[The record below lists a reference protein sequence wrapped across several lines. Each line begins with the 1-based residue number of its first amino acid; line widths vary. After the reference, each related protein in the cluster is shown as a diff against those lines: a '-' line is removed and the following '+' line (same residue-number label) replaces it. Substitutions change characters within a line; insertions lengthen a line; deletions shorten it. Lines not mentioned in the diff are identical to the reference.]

1 MGDNPKIY
9 AIIPLMNVA
18 AERELLAGLNP
29 AQTDAVLHTEGPL
42 LLVAGP
48 GSGKTRVITHRIAYL
63 TRINQVS
70 PYAIAAVT
78 FTNKAAREMR
88 ERIQGLVGEGAAAAI
103 FAGTFHS
110 FCARMLRRYGD
121 GVGLESNYTIY
132 DADDQFACIKQSMEL
147 AEVDAKRYNP
157 RAVQS
162 AISKAKSLLQD
173 SVALTRQAQLDDNY
187 FAEVAAR
194 VYRHYEELLARSNA
208 VDFDDLLLRA
218 VQLLR
223 ENADIKGEYQA
234 RYRYLMVDEFQDTN
248 VAQYELT
255 KLLTGPEQNLCAVG
269 DPDQSIYSWRNA
281 DLRNLLSFH
290 RDYPD
295 CRTIALEQNYRSTR
309 TILEAADSL
318 IINNIDRIPKEL
330 TTERAAGYEVKVH
343 EAYNQEEEAAFVAEE
358 ISQLARWEVK
368 PGHCA
373 VMYRI
378 NAQSRALEEACLNK
392 GLKYRIIGG
401 IRFYQRRE
409 IKDLLAYL
417 YILHNPQDDA
427 NLSRAIAVPPRGIG
441 KKSLQD
447 LTNWAAREG
456 ISRYDAI
463 MRIREAQAALQPCPA
478 PLVAR
483 AATAVAQFGELLM
496 RLSAD
501 KDKLPLSNLSQVIL
515 KEAGLYAHIERNDA
529 NPTERLQNLREFIA
543 LAGEYDADTTEER
556 LADLLERVSLV
567 AEVDSYEETEDT
579 VTLITLHQS
588 KGLEFPVVFIVG
600 MEEGLLPHSRA
611 ADSQDDLEEERRL
624 CYVGITR
631 AKERLYLLRSFR
643 RALYGSSG
651 PTIRSRFLEEI
662 PEELTAYAR
671 TPGRVSAAANS
682 GNSGGRPSRPAES
695 NPLTEWQRRPAAAA
709 AAPAAPPKP
718 SYIPEI
724 GDRVRHSKFGEG
736 TVMACDEWGND
747 YETAV
752 LFEGGDL
759 RRLLLSYA
767 RLEKVAE

>member
-1 MGDNPKIY
+1 
-9 AIIPLMNVA
+9 MNA
-18 AERELLAGLNP
+18 DERELLAGLNP
-29 AQTDAVLHTEGPL
+29 AQTEAVLHTEGPL

-63 TRINQVS
+63 ARVNRVS

-88 ERIQGLVGEGAAAAI
+88 ERIQGLVSDGAAAAV
-103 FAGTFHS
+103 FAGTFHA
-110 FCARMLRRYGD
+110 FCARMLRRYGE

-132 DADDQFACIKQSMEL
+132 DADDQFAFIKQAMEL

-173 SVALTRQAQLDDNY
+173 AVALTRQAQLDDNY

-223 ENADIKGEYQA
+223 ENRDIRAEYQS

-248 VAQYELT
+248 IAQYQLT

-281 DLRNLLSFH
+281 DLRNLLSFQ

-295 CRTIALEQNYRSTR
+295 CRTIALERNYRSTR
-309 TILEAADSL
+309 TILQAADSL
-318 IINNIDRIPKEL
+318 IINNIERIPKEL
-330 TTERAAGYEVKVH
+330 TTERAAGYEIKVH
-343 EAYNQEEEAAFVAEE
+343 VAYTPEEEAAFVAEE
-358 ISQLARWEVK
+358 IIQLARWEVK
-368 PGHCA
+368 PGDCA

-392 GLKYRIIGG
+392 GIKYRIIGG

-417 YILHNPQDDA
+417 YVLHNPQDDA
-427 NLSRAIAVPPRGIG
+427 NLSRAIAMPPRGIG

-463 MRIREAQAALQPCPA
+463 MRIREAQDARQPCPA

-483 AATAVAQFGELLM
+483 AAIAVARFAELLL

-501 KDKLPLSNLSQVIL
+501 KDKLALSSLIPVIL
-515 KEAGLYAHIERNDA
+515 KEAGLYAYIEQNDA
-529 NPTERLQNLREFIA
+529 NPAERQQNLREFIA
-543 LAGEYDADTTEER
+543 LAGEYDAENTEEK

-611 ADSQDDLEEERRL
+611 LDSAAELEEERRL

-631 AKERLYLLRSFR
+631 AKERLYLARSFR
-643 RALYGSSG
+643 RSLYGSSG
-651 PTIRSRFLEEI
+651 PTLRSRFLEEI
-662 PEELTAYAR
+662 PEELTVYAR
-671 TPGRVSAAANS
+671 GPGRVSAG
-682 GNSGGRPSRPAES
+682 GNAGPGQSRPVAD

-709 AAPAAPPKP
+709 AAAPAAPAPP
-718 SYIPEI
+718 AYIPEV

-752 LFEGGDL
+752 LFAGGEL

-767 RLEKVAE
+767 RLERVEE

>member
-1 MGDNPKIY
+1 MT
-9 AIIPLMNVA
+9 ATTA
-18 AERELLAGLNP
+18 TERELLDGLNP
-29 AQTDAVLHTEGPL
+29 AQVEAVLHTEGPL
-42 LLVAGP
+42 LIVAGP

-63 TRINQVS
+63 ARELQVR

-88 ERIQGLVGEGAAAAI
+88 ERIQGLVVDGAAAAI

-110 FCARMLRRYGD
+110 FCARMLRRYGE
-121 GVGLESNYTIY
+121 GVGLNSNYTIY
-132 DADDQFACIKQSMEL
+132 DTDDQFVCIKQAMEL
-147 AEVDAKRYNP
+147 AEVDPKRYKP
-157 RAVQS
+157 RSVQS
-162 AISKAKSLLQD
+162 IISQAKSVLQD
-173 SVALTRQAQLDDNY
+173 SAALTRQAQLDDDY
-187 FAEVAAR
+187 SAEVAAR
-194 VYRHYEELLARSNA
+194 VYRQYEELLARSNA

-223 ENADIKGEYQA
+223 ENESIREEHQR

-248 VAQYELT
+248 VAQYQLT
-255 KLLTGPEQNLCAVG
+255 KLLTGPEQNLCVVG

-281 DLRNLLSFH
+281 DLRNILSFQ

-295 CRTIALEQNYRSTR
+295 CRTIALERNYRSTGN
-309 TILEAADSL
+309 ILQAADGL
-318 IINNIDRIPKEL
+318 IAHNIERIPKEL

-343 EAYNQEEEAAFVAEE
+343 EAYTQEEEADFVARE

-368 PGHCA
+368 PGDCA
-373 VMYRI
+373 VMYRV
-378 NAQSRALEEACLNK
+378 NAQSRALEEACTGH

-401 IRFYQRRE
+401 VRFYQRRE

-427 NLSRAIAVPPRGIG
+427 NLSRAIAMPPRGVG

-447 LTNWAAREG
+447 LTAWAARQG

-463 MRIREAQAALQPCPA
+463 VRITEAQAAGQPCPA
-478 PLVAR
+478 PLVSR
-483 AATAVAQFGELLM
+483 AATAIARFGELLL

-501 KDKLPLSNLSQVIL
+501 KDKLILSILIPTIL
-515 KEAGLYAHIERNDA
+515 KEAGLYDHIERNDA
-529 NPTERLQNLREFIA
+529 NPEERLRNLREFIA
-543 LAGEYDADTTEER
+543 LAGEYDAAAAEER

-567 AEVDSYEETEDT
+567 AEVDSYEESEDT

-600 MEEGLLPHSRA
+600 MEEGLLPHSHSS
-611 ADSQDDLEEERRL
+611 DGQEDIEEERRL

-631 AKERLYLLRSFR
+631 AKERLYLVRAFR
-643 RALYGSSG
+643 RSLYGSSG
-651 PTIRSRFLEEI
+651 PTLRSRFLEEI
-662 PEELTAYAR
+662 PEELTVYAR
-671 TPGRVSAAANS
+671 GPGHIGAAGNS
-682 GNSGGRPSRPAES
+682 GNSVSRRS
-695 NPLTEWQRRPAAAA
+695 DQSSLTSWNRGTTAAAQ
-709 AAPAAPPKP
+709 PAAPPP
-718 SYIPEI
+718 PQYIPEI
-724 GDRVRHSKFGEG
+724 GDRVRHTKFGEG
-736 TVMACDEWGND
+736 TVMSCDEWGSD

-752 LFEGGDL
+752 LFAGGEL

-767 RLEKVAE
+767 RLEKVEE

>member
-1 MGDNPKIY
+1 
-9 AIIPLMNVA
+9 MNVA

-121 GVGLESNYTIY
+121 GVGLESSYTIY
-132 DADDQFACIKQSMEL
+132 DADDQFAFIKQAMEL

-187 FAEVAAR
+187 FGEVAAR
-194 VYRHYEELLARSNA
+194 VYRHYEEMLARNNA

-223 ENADIKGEYQA
+223 ENADIKAEYQA

-281 DLRNLLSFH
+281 DLRNLMSFQ

-309 TILEAADSL
+309 TILQAADGL

-368 PGHCA
+368 PGDCA

-401 IRFYQRRE
+401 FRFYQRRE

-417 YILHNPQDDA
+417 HVLHNPQDDA

-447 LTNWAAREG
+447 LTAWAAREG

-463 MRIREAQAALQPCPA
+463 MRIREAQAARQPCPA

-483 AATAVAQFGELLM
+483 AATAVAQFGELLL
-496 RLSAD
+496 RLSVD
-501 KDKLPLSNLSQVIL
+501 KDKLALSSLIPVIL
-515 KEAGLYAHIERNDA
+515 KDAGLYAYIERNDA

-543 LAGEYDADTTEER
+543 LAGEYDADTTEEK

-600 MEEGLLPHSRA
+600 MEEGLLPHGRA
-611 ADSQDDLEEERRL
+611 TDSQDDLEEERRL

-643 RALYGSSG
+643 RALYGNSG

-671 TPGRVSAAANS
+671 TPGRVSAAANA

-736 TVMACDEWGND
+736 TVMACEEWGND